1 MTEYVTLVPQ
11 GGQPVRLGNQTGAPW
26 PTTGTGSLVFSD
38 GATLTDVTLTDVT
51 YTGGAA
57 IIGNLSVS
65 GTSTLT
71 GDVTMASDLTLTGTL
86 NGSPLP
92 DYAISVEDLAALKAL
107 TLRPESVLV
116 KTGQAA
122 GTWQWVLGS
131 TTTANDGT
139 VVTPT
144 SGTAGRYKRV
154 YDGPIY
160 TAWFG
165 TGITSL
171 VAAWAVSKDLVC
183 TPGEI
188 YEFTN
193 ITTHS
198 LGATDETINIEAG
211 QSTFKIGV
219 ANMVMFAPVGS
230 WSSIQNVSLINGA
243 VLTVSDGSV
252 FTKGDVVKVVDE
264 TPLWHYRLGAK
275 NGEFAVVLS
284 VSGNDVT
291 LARPLEYSAIT
302 LPPAFIT
309 ANSLAV
315 TGAANNGVGLIRI
328 TAAAHGYANGMQ
340 VSVQDVAGTVEADGI
355 WIISGVTTDTFDL
368 VGSTF
373 ANAYVSGGT
382 VYPTFQYS
390 VANTCRIGK
399 IGTAPCRVNIGT
411 VSFPTN
417 ITSIKGMLRPEARMN
432 IDIRIGYQN
441 YVDGI
446 AIQPVSCY
454 GGRCEID
461 MLVSGETNS
470 GYGINLSNC
479 EAITAVIGASGTVRH
494 AADGGGGT
502 GAGVS
507 LSEYGH
513 SAYNRVNGFC
523 RGSPDGAF
531 VTHHGT
537 YRWSFENCRSV
548 GSASCVAVRGVG
560 HIALNPE
567 SVRDA
572 GAFGMFNQYDETESC
587 SDDITIIKPM
597 VREAQSS
604 AIGFN
609 TGSRGY
615 VRGGIIEYTAS
626 TGTRL
631 FEIGGEMTMTGTQI
645 NVFGV
650 LSNRVFLAM
659 DAGAALLDL
668 NDVTIDFASNALPS
682 RLIDDLVGS
691 GMVVRAKDVFIRNSS
706 TATYF
711 FRGTGNLPSG
721 SEIRNLEFT
730 GDLTLLVF
738 GQTWSTIQPYI
749 YGPVIVAGIEQMTRG
764 FLQFGQPLTYT
775 IAAGAISVLGTNC
788 VIDTEGGAGT
798 DDLNTITV
806 PTGTPDGTIVSLRS
820 ASPSR
825 DPTVKNGTGNIALGA
840 DRTLTSPTDSVLLC
854 YRLATNDF
862 VGVAFSDNA

>member
-1 MTEYVTLVPQ
+1 MSAVVVSGDTS
-11 GGQPVRLGNQTGAPW
+11 GQISVAAPAVA
-26 PTTGTGSLVFSD
+26 GSN
-38 GATLTDVTLTDVT
+38 TLTLPAV
-51 YTGGAA
+51 
-57 IIGNLSVS
+57 
-65 GTSTLT
+65 
-71 GDVTMASDLTLTGTL
+71 TGTL
-86 NGSPLP
+86 AVFEASAYN
-92 DYAISVEDLAALKAL
+92 VENLAALKAL
-107 TLRPESVLV
+107 TTRPEVVVV

-122 GTWQWVLGS
+122 GVWQWVLGS
-131 TTTANDGT
+131 STTANDGT

-211 QSTFKIGV
+211 LSTFKVGV

-230 WSSIQNVSLINGA
+230 WSNIQNVSLINGA
-243 VLTVSDGSV
+243 ALTVSDGAV
-252 FTKGDVVKVVDE
+252 FAKGDVVKVVDE

-275 NGEFAVVLS
+275 NGEFANVLS
-284 VSGNDVT
+284 VAGNIVT
-291 LARPLEYSAIT
+291 LSRPLEYSAIT

-470 GYGINLSNC
+470 GYGINLSNS
-479 EAITAVIGASGTVRH
+479 ENITAIVGTSGTVRH

-548 GSASCVAVRGVG
+548 GSASCISVRGVG

-572 GAFGMFNQYDETESC
+572 GAFGMFNQYDETESW
-587 SDDITIIKPM
+587 SDDFTIINPM

-691 GMVVRAKDVFIRNSS
+691 GMAVRAKDVFIRNSS

-798 DDLNTITV
+798 DDLDTITM

-825 DPTVKNGTGNIALGA
+825 DPTVKNGTGNIFLGA
-840 DRTLTSPTDSVLLC
+840 DRTLTSPADSVLLC
-854 YRLATNDF
+854 YRLATDDF
-862 VGVAFSDNA
+862 VGVSFSDNV